1 MREWEHLRTELESFP
16 EFVALVASVHHM
28 PPTLKTLALEPC
40 YPHRKKDTSRHAD
53 ILGVEEN
60 TNLCLLE

>member
-1 MREWEHLRTELESFP
+1 MNLNHFRSSSLLLLQCIICRP
-16 EFVALVASVHHM
+16 I
-28 PPTLKTLALEPC
+28 LKTWTLDPC

-60 TNLCLLE
+60 TNLFLLE